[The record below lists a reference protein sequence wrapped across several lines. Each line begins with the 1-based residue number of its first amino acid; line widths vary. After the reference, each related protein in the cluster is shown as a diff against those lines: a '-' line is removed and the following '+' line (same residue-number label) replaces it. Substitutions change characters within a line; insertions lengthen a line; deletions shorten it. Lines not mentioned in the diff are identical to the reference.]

1 MAYPAPRSLLP
12 LLLTAVAGL
21 LYAQGPFQT
30 REPPLAD
37 EYKVEQAKG
46 MIDPD
51 DPGIKRVE
59 HVAPGAIPRS
69 LPSDLTGTPDV
80 SPAGYT
86 QIVAPPGE
94 LPTPVVTLNI
104 EGNDVAPSGQTV
116 SYKLI
121 VRNVSRAKAH
131 NVVVKVIPPKNAE
144 KVKAEPPPTQDEAE
158 TRWEMKTLDPGQT
171 RTIELVYKP
180 KADAEE
186 VKVQARAQFDFG
198 RGMITNVSPPSLSIK
213 KEGPE
218 KLVVGESVVYRITV
232 RNTGKVTVKDIEVKD
247 LLLQGLV
254 HDDRELARG
263 TVNGR
268 LMSSIDPRGM
278 ERMWSIPALAPGQ
291 SRVLD
296 YRVRAKEPG
305 KVTSMASVQAAGMA
319 AKQQDFA
326 AEVMTANLQM
336 RVVGP
341 ETERATVGQTAGYR
355 ITIEN
360 RGDAELR
367 NVTVRCLFSPD
378 MRPTKATNGGQPFRD
393 SVQWVFREMKPGD
406 VKELNV
412 GLTTASPGL
421 RTVQFTGRADKGA
434 EQKAAIK
441 TEFTGVATLDW
452 DVEVPATDSVGK
464 TLTYKVTVSNRGTA
478 TARNVEVRVDL
489 PKEVDLIDTTPN
501 AGRERGQFANGVMFP
516 KTDIAAGKKTTVSVR
531 VRARVPGE
539 AKAIFWLRE
548 DGKDPGARHDKT
560 TNIIGTDPRSPS
572 GPPPK
577 TDPTKVGM
585 LPRNP

>member
-1 MAYPAPRSLLP
+1 MAYPAPRFLLP
-12 LLLTAVAGL
+12 LLLVTAAGL

-37 EYKVEQAKG
+37 EYRIEQAKG

-51 DPGIKRVE
+51 DPGVNRVE
-59 HVAPGAIPRS
+59 HLAPGAIPRS
-69 LPSDLTGTPDV
+69 LPSDLTGTSDL

-86 QIVAPPGE
+86 QVVAPAGE

-116 SYKLI
+116 GYKLI

-131 NVVVKVIPPKNAE
+131 NVVVRVIPPRNAE
-144 KVKAEPPPTQDEAE
+144 KVKADPPATQDEAE
-158 TRWEMKTLDPGQT
+158 TRWELKTLDPGQT

-180 KADAEE
+180 KADEME
-186 VKVQARAQFDFG
+186 VKVQARVQFDFG
-198 RGMITNVSPPSLSIK
+198 RGMITNVSPPALSIK

-218 KLVVGESVVYRITV
+218 KLIVGESVVYRITV

-254 HDDRELARG
+254 HDDREVARG
-263 TVNGR
+263 TVTGR

-278 ERMWSIPALAPGQ
+278 TRMWSIPALAPGQ

-319 AKQQDFA
+319 EKQQDFA

-341 ETERATVGQTAGYR
+341 ESERATVGQTAGYR
-355 ITIEN
+355 ITVEN

-367 NVTVRCLFSPD
+367 NVTVRCVFSPD

-421 RTVQFTGRADKGA
+421 RTVQFTARADKGA
-434 EQKAAIK
+434 EQRAAIK

-452 DVEVPATDSVGK
+452 DAEVPGTEAVGK

-478 TARNVEVRVDL
+478 VAKNVEVRVDL
-489 PKEVDLIDTTPN
+489 PKEVDLIDTTP
-501 AGRERGQFANGVMFP
+501 RSDRGVDATGKMVMFP
-516 KTDIAAGKKTTVSVR
+516 KFDVAAGKKTTMTVR
-531 VRARVPGE
+531 VKARAAGE
-539 AKAIFWLRE
+539 ARAIFWLVE
-548 DGKDPGARHDKT
+548 DGKAPGARHDKT

-585 LPRNP
+585 LPRG